1 LEADALSIILS
12 AQSDHQPDPER
23 QRMTKRPRII
33 YQALKALTLG
43 ALCLLAGCVYRI
55 NIQQG
60 NFLKPEDVDRVQTG
74 MTRSQVRF
82 LLGTPLVSDTFDTDR
97 WDYYYYLV
105 KGHSRKKETRHV
117 VVQFEGDKV
126 VRIERL
132 KMPAGTA
139 PVAAPAAPDTPAPAD
154 AAAKT

>member
-1 LEADALSIILS
+1 MT
-12 AQSDHQPDPER
+12 R
-23 QRMTKRPRII
+23 QTRTLDKVPNKKLI
-33 YQALKALTLG
+33 ALG
-43 ALCLLAGCVYRI
+43 AVLAVVFALGGCVYRI

-60 NFLKPEDVDRVQTG
+60 NFLKPEDIDRVQTG

-82 LLGTPLVSDTFDTDR
+82 LLGTPMVSDTFDTDR

-117 VVQFEGDKV
+117 VVQFDSDKV

-132 KMPAGTA
+132 KMPAA
-139 PVAAPAAPDTPAPAD
+139 SAPAAPPPTPAPTAEETP
-154 AAAKT
+154 APVT

>member
-1 LEADALSIILS
+1 MEADAQSIILS
-12 AQSDHQPDPER
+12 AQSDHQPNPE
-23 QRMTKRPRII
+23 QERMTKQARII
-33 YQALKALTLG
+33 DQPLKALALG
-43 ALCLLAGCVYRI
+43 ALCLLAGCVYRM

-60 NFLKPEDVDRVQTG
+60 NFLKPEDIDRVQTG

-105 KGHSRKKETRHV
+105 QGHSRKKETRHV
-117 VVQFEGDKV
+117 VVQFDGDKV

-132 KMPAGTA
+132 KMPAAAA
-139 PVAAPAAPDTPAPAD
+139 PLAAPASPD
-154 AAAKT
+154 AAPPVDAASKT